1 MPCTTILAGRKATY
15 DGSTLIARNDDSGAG
30 GFTPKKFTV
39 VLPDEQ
45 PRVYESVLSHVRIP
59 LPDDPMRYICVPNA
73 SKKEGLWAACGVNEA
88 NVGMTA
94 TETIASN
101 ERVLG
106 ADPLVVYQKAE
117 GEEPE
122 RIGGIGEEDI
132 VTLVLPY
139 IRSAREGVQRLGKLL
154 EEYGTWEMNGVA
166 FSDEQEV
173 WWMETIGGH
182 HWIAKRVPDDCYV
195 VMANQQG
202 IDAFDLADALGE
214 GREHLCSRDLKE
226 FMEDAFLDVSNSGRF
241 TARDAFGTRN
251 DADHIYNTPRVWYM
265 LRCFNPG
272 SFRWDGPDAEYGPL
286 SDDLPWCMVP
296 ERKITP
302 EDIKYVL
309 SSHFQ
314 GTPYDPY
321 AAYGSAEWRGAFRS
335 IGINRTD
342 FMGMV
347 QIRPYMPASCR
358 SLLWLAFASNVFNA
372 MVPLYANITEVPEY
386 LAVTGDEV
394 STGSFYWASR
404 LIAALADASY
414 GTAIAHIERYQE
426 GVAAKAR
433 ARLVQCDR
441 RIVSGSTEDVQQ
453 LLVDANR
460 SIEKILREETE
471 KILGKVLDTAS
482 NHMKNAYARSDH

>member
-30 GFTPKKFTV
+30 SFTPKKFAV
-39 VLPDEQ
+39 VLPQDQ

-59 LPDDPMRYICVPNA
+59 LPDDPMRYVCVPNA
-73 SKKEGLWAACGVNEA
+73 LKGEGIWAACGVNEE

-117 GEEPE
+117 GDKPE
-122 RIGGIGEEDI
+122 KIGGIGEEDI

-139 IRSAREGVQRLGKLL
+139 IHSAREGVLRLGKLL

-166 FSDEQEV
+166 FSDAREI
-173 WWMETIGGH
+173 WMMETIGGH
-182 HWIAKRVPDDCYV
+182 HWIAKRVPDECYV

-202 IDAFDLADALGE
+202 IDTFDLIDALGE
-214 GREHLCSRDLKE
+214 GKEHLCSQDLEE
-226 FMEDAFLDVSNSGRF
+226 FMKDAFLDVSNTGRF
-241 TARDAFGTRN
+241 IARDAFGTRN
-251 DADHIYNTPRVWYM
+251 DADHAYNTPRVWYM

-272 SFRWDGPDAEYGPL
+272 SFRWDGPDADYGPL

-321 AAYGSAEWRGAFRS
+321 AAYGSEEWRGAFRS

-347 QIRPYMPASCR
+347 QIRPYLPAACR
-358 SLLWLAFASNVFNA
+358 SLIWLAFASNVFNA
-372 MVPLYANITEVPEY
+372 MVPLYANVTQVPGYFAE
-386 LAVTGDEV
+386 TGKEV
-394 STGSFYWASR
+394 STGSFYWTSR

-414 GTAIAHIERYQE
+414 GTALAHIERYQE
-426 GVAAKAR
+426 GTGAKAR
-433 ARLVQCDR
+433 NVLTQYDR
-441 RIVSGSTEDVQQ
+441 QTVSGNQENVPQ
-453 LLVDANR
+453 LLEKANQ
-460 SIEKILREETE
+460 SIEAMIREEAD

-482 NHMKNAYARSDH
+482 NQMKNAYARSDH